1 MGRFTED
8 AVIKLG
14 LEVMIAY
21 ELTPYEITVIG
32 RQRREQRYEHL
43 ENLITLAWHTEAM
56 SRQKKMPRLSK
67 LLKDIRKKPKKGI
80 SLSDALLKAMSADK
94 GVIIK

>member
-8 AVIKLG
+8 AVVKLG
-14 LEVMIAY
+14 LSVSDAY
-21 ELTPYEITVIG
+21 ELTPYEITVVG
-32 RQRREQRYEHL
+32 RQKQELRYAQL

-67 LLKDIRKKPKKGI
+67 LLKDIRKKPKKEI
-80 SLSDALLKAMSADK
+80 SLSDAILKAMAAEK
-94 GVIIK
+94 GVYI